1 MIKEQ
6 FVKLYENSFK
16 ENWDLKAYS
25 DYGTDVN
32 YTYGELAREVAKLHL
47 FFEKTGVQQ
56 GDKISL
62 IGKNSSRWAITYLAT
77 VTYGAV
83 IVPIL
88 PDFNP
93 NDIHHIINH
102 SDSVL
107 LFVTKK
113 IWDNLEEEKI
123 PEVKGVMS
131 LNSFKFLHEKNDG
144 TVESIM
150 MNLDKDFD
158 AKYPNGFTKEDVLY
172 PEISNAEIAS
182 INYTSGTTGF
192 SKGVVMPGNGLA
204 GNVMFGINSKLL
216 KRNDRTLC
224 FLPVAHAYG
233 CAFDF
238 LTSSAVGAHTTFLS
252 KIPSP
257 KVLLK
262 AFEEVKPTI
271 IFTVPLIME
280 KIYKK
285 QLLPVLNSR
294 AMKVALNIPL
304 LDNKIY
310 SEMRKKLI
318 QALGG
323 SFYEVIIGGAPMNKE
338 VEQFLTKI
346 KFPFTIGYGM
356 TECAPLISY
365 RDHKEFV
372 PFSAGQILDTMEVKI
387 LSNNPYEEV
396 GEICVRGENV
406 MYGYYKNDE
415 ATKEVIDEEGWLH
428 TGDLGTISKEGDIF
442 IRGRNKSMILGANGQ
457 NIYPEEIEAKLN
469 NMPFVM
475 ESLIVEKN
483 GKLIALVYPDYES
496 IDESNISQSDMQA
509 LMDENLKNLNKMLG
523 AYENVSKIQLYPN
536 EFEKTP
542 KKSIKRYLYNQII
555 E

>member
-25 DYGTDVN
+25 DYGTDVS
-32 YTYGELAREVAKLHL
+32 YTYGELAKEVAKLHL
-47 FFEKTGVQQ
+47 FFEKTGIQR

-62 IGKNSSRWAITYLAT
+62 IGKNSSKWAITYLAT

-88 PDFNP
+88 ADFNP

-123 PEVKGVMS
+123 SEVKGVVS
-131 LNSFKFLHEKNDG
+131 LDNFDFLYQKDNES
-144 TVESIM
+144 VENII
-150 MNLDKDFD
+150 MNLDKDFA
-158 AKYPNGFTKEDVLY
+158 AKYPNGFTKEDVSY
-172 PEISNAEIAS
+172 PDVSNTEIAS

-192 SKGVVMPGNGLA
+192 SKGVVMPANGMA

-216 KRNDRTLC
+216 QRGDRTLC

-257 KVLLK
+257 KILLK

-304 LDNKIY
+304 LENKIY
-310 SEMRKKLI
+310 GEMRKKLI

-323 SFYEVIIGGAPMNKE
+323 EFYEVIIGGAPMNKE

-365 RDHKEFV
+365 RDHKEFI
-372 PFSAGQILDTMEVKI
+372 PFSAGQILGTMEVKI

-406 MYGYYKNDE
+406 MYGYYKNE
-415 ATKEVIDEEGWLH
+415 ESTKEVIDEEGWLY

-457 NIYPEEIEAKLN
+457 NVYPEEIEAKLN

-496 IDESNISQSDMQA
+496 IDEANIPQSDMQA

-523 AYENVSKIQLYPN
+523 AYESVSKIRLYPN

>member
-6 FVKLYENSFK
+6 FVKLYEKSFK

-25 DYGTDVN
+25 DYGTDIN
-32 YTYGELAREVAKLHL
+32 YTYGELAKEVAKLHL
-47 FFEKTGVQQ
+47 FFEKTGVQR

-123 PEVKGVMS
+123 PEVKGVVS
-131 LNSFKFLHEKNDG
+131 LNSFEFLHEKNDE

-158 AKYPNGFTKEDVLY
+158 AKYPNGFAKEDILY

-192 SKGVVMPGNGLA
+192 SKGVIMPGNGLA

-238 LTSSAVGAHTTFLS
+238 LTSSAVGAHTTFLG

-323 SFYEVIIGGAPMNKE
+323 EFYEVIIGGAPMNKE

-346 KFPFTIGYGM
+346 KFPFTVGYGM

-428 TGDLGTISKEGDIF
+428 TGDLGTISEEGDIF

-457 NIYPEEIEAKLN
+457 NVYPEEIEAKLN

-523 AYENVSKIQLYPN
+523 AYENVSKIRLYPN